1 VAKKLEKQELII
13 EGLQADNSTLKDEIA
28 ALKARPPTPILQVPT
43 ATSAPGFT
51 HADAALLKTDI
62 CNDISAEIR
71 KFEAMITA
79 HTNGPTKLLPRPTR
93 KPRESRKVTFA
104 APAPSS
110 SVPNIIDL
118 ANNLPTCPVGLLGD
132 EEIN

>member
-1 VAKKLEKQELII
+1 VVKKLEKQELTI
-13 EGLQADNSTLKDEIA
+13 EGLQADNSTLKAEIA
-28 ALKARPPTPILQVPT
+28 ALKARPPTPTLQVPA

-51 HADAALLKTDI
+51 HADAAQLKTEI
-62 CNDISAEIR
+62 RNDISAEIR

-79 HTNGPTKLLPRPTR
+79 HTNGPAKLLPRPTR
-93 KPRESRKVTFA
+93 KPREGLKVTFA

-110 SVPNIIDL
+110 SMPNIIDL
-118 ANNLPTCPVGLLGD
+118 ANNLPASPVGLLGD